1 MSEVIEVVRNPG
13 RKKKRRYTAKQ
24 RAAGFGGRRA
34 RSRRAPRRA
43 ARRARPRR
51 RNPMLASL
59 GNPRRRRNSPRRRPR
74 YTVTGIARRRRR
86 NPRIGPFNIN
96 LAAAAWIGAG
106 VLSTDILPRIGRR
119 FWSGLPTV
127 GPAGYGVKAAS
138 AVVAGVLAGLV
149 TNRNNAML
157 VTAGGLSMVLV
168 DLFRQYAL
176 PYVPFLSGLGNDA
189 GTMTPQELRDIYGVG
204 AYVDAPAPGMAAYVD
219 NPIGAY

>member
-1 MSEVIEVVRNPG
+1 MSEVIEVIRNPR
-13 RKKKRRYTAKQ
+13 RKKRRRYTAKQ

-34 RSRRAPRRA
+34 RRSRPATKRR
-43 ARRARPRR
+43 RR

-86 NPRIGPFNIN
+86 NPRLGPFNIN

-106 VLSTDILPRIGRR
+106 VLSTELLPRIGRR

-127 GPAGYGVKAAS
+127 GFPGYGVKIAS
-138 AVVAGVLAGLV
+138 AVVAGMVVGKI
-149 TNRNNAML
+149 TNRNNGML

-176 PYVPFLSGLGNDA
+176 PHVPFLSGLANDG
-189 GTMTPQELRDIYGVG
+189 GTMTAQELRDIYGVG
-204 AYVDAPAPGMAAYVD
+204 AYVDTPAAGMAAYVE
-219 NPIGAY
+219 NPVGAY